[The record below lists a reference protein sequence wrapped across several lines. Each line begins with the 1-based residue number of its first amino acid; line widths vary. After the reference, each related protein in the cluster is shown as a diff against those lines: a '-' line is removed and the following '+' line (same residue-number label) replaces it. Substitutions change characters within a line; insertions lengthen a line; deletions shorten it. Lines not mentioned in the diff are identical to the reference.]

1 VSTHRENW
9 SELKHSL
16 GPIVVD
22 VDEKK
27 VQFIDVAVESTVS
40 DEDCPSRKE
49 NLKRSKQMPQVF
61 GKQRQK
67 SCNSGQISPMVTIQN
82 NQQYLRSNPWG
93 WTNNHSNQ

>member
-1 VSTHRENW
+1 MSTHRENW

-49 NLKRSKQMPQVF
+49 NLKRSKQMPFSGIWQAKTKELQQWPNF
-61 GKQRQK
+61 TNGHHSKQPTISKIK
-67 SCNSGQISPMVTIQN
+67 SLG
-82 NQQYLRSNPWG
+82 LDK
-93 WTNNHSNQ
+93 